1 MKNYITLKLH
11 LYYIYYTY
19 YIYKPN
25 FYSFIIKKSL
35 YYNYMNITYT
45 LHVLHWLTN
54 FIVLL
59 KNVLHTN
66 YIYIT
71 AITYITFNHYI
82 IIT

>member
-1 MKNYITLKLH
+1 
-11 LYYIYYTY
+11 
-19 YIYKPN
+19 
-25 FYSFIIKKSL
+25 
-35 YYNYMNITYT
+35 MNITYT
-45 LHVLHWLTN
+45 LHVLHWYTN

>member
-1 MKNYITLKLH
+1 
-11 LYYIYYTY
+11 
-19 YIYKPN
+19 
-25 FYSFIIKKSL
+25 
-35 YYNYMNITYT
+35 MNITYT
-45 LHVLHWLTN
+45 LHVLHWYTN

-71 AITYITFNHYI
+71 AITYIMFNHYI